1 MNYTQWYRNTMKSV
15 SWVIIFKSLLQIQIV
30 IHTKAK
36 NDILSFNYG
45 YFCYNTDKITVFR
58 LKGNSR
64 FKLQKRLIQE
74 QKVLPTF

>member
-1 MNYTQWYRNTMKSV
+1 MFYESFFVQEFVTNK
-15 SWVIIFKSLLQIQIV
+15 II

-45 YFCYNTDKITVFR
+45 YFCYNTDKITVFC

-64 FKLQKRLIQE
+64 FKLQKRPIQE